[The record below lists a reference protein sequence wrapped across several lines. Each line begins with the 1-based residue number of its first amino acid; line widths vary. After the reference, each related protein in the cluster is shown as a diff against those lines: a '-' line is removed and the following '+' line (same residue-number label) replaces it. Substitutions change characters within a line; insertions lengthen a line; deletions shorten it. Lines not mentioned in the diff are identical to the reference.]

1 VISSDELLYVWN
13 HRRDFIVIEGFI
25 LHEEELKYALEVLDE
40 LRLKRDDQYMHDG
53 SIMKRILQAY
63 NEKCGAFD
71 TARKI
76 EKENDII
83 MEYA

>member
-1 VISSDELLYVWN
+1 LITSEELLYRWN
-13 HRRDFIVIEGFI
+13 HRCDFIIVEGHV

-40 LRLKRDDQYMHDG
+40 LRIKRDEQYMHDG

>member
-1 VISSDELLYVWN
+1 MITSDELLYVWN
-13 HRRDFIVIEGFI
+13 HRCDFIIVKGYV

-40 LRLKRDDQYMHDG
+40 LRIKRDEQYMHDG
-53 SIMKRILQAY
+53 TILKRILQAY

-71 TARKI
+71 TARAI